1 MFIFILFSFLW
12 SNRDD
17 KDVNHMIVKYK
28 GETINCFIDS
38 MGYEY
43 IYFTPKDSVE
53 LDSMKLKNV
62 YYIYN
67 DLNKIFHYSWSFN
80 ENIQKMEN
88 RTGFLYTTSGDTF
101 NFIDI
106 QFYQDMIQP
115 EIYIKKNL
123 EKSSFIPML
132 EVEKIETDYSIIS
145 YSSKRGFYYSFSLF
159 IISTLI
165 EINSDWNKGTRL
177 FPAAANQFNDLMP
190 NIKNIGLRDA
200 GSTYESLTSL
210 IPLSVFGTMIY
221 DVIRNKNQFY
231 FTPLYKEKTFG
242 RNMYVFSLKHILES
256 NLHSLVYKIEATKL
270 GGKVVRWLRKR
281 VN

>member
-67 DLNKIFHYSWSFN
+67 DLNKVFHYSWSFN

-123 EKSSFIPML
+123 EKSAFIPML

>member
-1 MFIFILFSFLW
+1 
-12 SNRDD
+12 
-17 KDVNHMIVKYK
+17 MIVKYK

-53 LDSMKLKNV
+53 LDSIKLKNV

-67 DLNKIFHYSWSFN
+67 DLNKVFHYSWSFN
-80 ENIQKMEN
+80 ENIQRMKN

-123 EKSSFIPML
+123 EKSAFIPML

-190 NIKNIGLRDA
+190 NIKDIGLRDA

-221 DVIRNKNQFY
+221 DVIKNKNQFY
-231 FTPLYKEKTFG
+231 FTPIYKEKTFG